1 MSPHLING
9 PHSQTDFNPIIQ
21 FLADHVGGALDRGVT
36 RRTDE
41 GERVGVAEFGQVVLV
56 PPLPALIEIN
66 RLQKIAAR
74 RDIGSSTG
82 PEVGDRKLLLRRF
95 GQEQVSDG
103 DMGEVGDG
111 LDLGESGPL
120 LLGQPPVPVREPAAH
135 VIIIAASTALRPLQY
150 AGSYDGAHGR
160 PPSLRVLT
168 VTQVNHWHP
177 LNCDGH
183 GSRFAPHT
191 ASSQFPPVPWLRPRS
206 RGRGGEPGE
215 RPDCARGA
223 RGPSAQERRAA
234 GVSGT
239 ARRRAGPALPTG
251 RICRSAVRLP
261 GACPRP
267 SRAIAPIIPPRGP
280 GGSSGPRPAPQ
291 RRRTRRPSPPGPE
304 SGRSADATEG
314 F

>member
-1 MSPHLING
+1 MSPGSHRI
-9 PHSQTDFNPIIQ
+9 PPPRSSRQ
-21 FLADHVGGALDRGVT
+21 FLGC
-36 RRTDE
+36 
-41 GERVGVAEFGQVVLV
+41 
-56 PPLPALIEIN
+56 
-66 RLQKIAAR
+66 AR
-74 RDIGSSTG
+74 AH
-82 PEVGDRKLLLRRF
+82 
-95 GQEQVSDG
+95 
-103 DMGEVGDG
+103 GDG
-111 LDLGESGPL
+111 AYQPGP
-120 LLGQPPVPVREPAAH
+120 GPNFRA
-135 VIIIAASTALRPLQY
+135 
-150 AGSYDGAHGR
+150 
-160 PPSLRVLT
+160 
-168 VTQVNHWHP
+168 
-177 LNCDGH
+177 
-183 GSRFAPHT
+183 
-191 ASSQFPPVPWLRPRS
+191 LRPRS
-206 RGRGGEPGE
+206 RGRAPHLCGQEGPG
-215 RPDCARGA
+215 RAAPALTGTGARGPQRHDDRSESGCDCA